1 MRGCGGALAL
11 QRSPGQQRRR
21 ARAGHRVQMETRG
34 CQARRRGAKKGCAW
48 WGGAQSWG
56 VVHHSGP
63 PPWSDLQFFPCRL
76 PSSQPPLQD
85 QQCRLQQP
93 LPPLAGRGAQMCLSH
108 QLLLGQRWQDL
119 RLQLHSQPGNNQ
131 PACGDVSMASVC
143 LGLHTHCSCEVQ
155 SCSSSGSCCG
165 SVRALVQAPCIGWW
179 HCTCLLLAWATPPSC
194 GTSQHI
200 QTAAPGVSEG
210 GRQLWKDAAHPLSSP
225 NPRGCGGWTRGGG
238 LRTGWGTEVQECLG
252 RDGTEVRALG
262 RGGALGTMP
271 PGASIPIW
279 GHHLGCFH
287 KLVPLSQ
294 FVCKNDKCI
303 PFWWKCDTEDDCG
316 DRSDEPEDC
325 REC

>member
-1 MRGCGGALAL
+1 MQKRDVHGEEGLRAGVLCTIRVLPLGLTCSSFPAVSPVPNHPCKTNNAGCSNLCLLSPGGGHKCACPTNFYLGSDGKTCVSNCTASQVTTSLPVETSPWQACAWACTHIALA
-11 QRSPGQQRRR
+11 RFNP
-21 ARAGHRVQMETRG
+21 APAV
-34 CQARRRGAKKGCAW
+34 AAA
-48 WGGAQSWG
+48 
-56 VVHHSGP
+56 V
-63 PPWSDLQFFPCRL
+63 DLCEHWCRL
-76 PSSQPPLQD
+76 RASGGGIAHVFSWRGQH
-85 QQCRLQQP
+85 
-93 LPPLAGRGAQMCLSH
+93 LPPVALPSTY
-108 QLLLGQRWQDL
+108 
-119 RLQLHSQPGNNQ
+119 RLQL
-131 PACGDVSMASVC
+131 
-143 LGLHTHCSCEVQ
+143 LGCP
-155 SCSSSGSCCG
+155 
-165 SVRALVQAPCIGWW
+165 R
-179 HCTCLLLAWATPPSC
+179 
-194 GTSQHI
+194 
-200 QTAAPGVSEG
+200 G

-271 PGASIPIW
+271 PGASVPVW
-279 GHHLGCFH
+279 GQHLSCFH